1 MTPAFERMNEAANAF
16 IDACEAY
23 DQEAEY
29 DSQKI
34 VEIMEDVS
42 VWIRTIRESIH
53 QKEVDN
59 RS

>member
-1 MTPAFERMNEAANAF
+1 MTPAFERMKEAANAF
-16 IDACEAY
+16 IDACESY

-42 VWIRTIRESIH
+42 VWIRTIE
-53 QKEVDN
+53 KELT
-59 RS
+59 R

>member
-1 MTPAFERMNEAANAF
+1 MTPAFQRMKTAALAF
-16 IDACEAY
+16 IDACEEY

-42 VWIRTIRESIH
+42 VWIRTLESEL
-53 QKEVDN
+53 K
-59 RS
+59 R